1 MSAVSLAIDI
11 GGSKCVVGLVDDQGD
26 VLAKRRFVWQALNEQ
41 AMLEDIFREGRAL
54 VKEHP
59 ALSPAFIGA
68 SIPGLADP
76 EKGLWVE
83 ASFSGI
89 RDLPIAAALSEGFH
103 LPAYID
109 NDGQAC
115 ALAER
120 LFGAGRDVDD
130 FLYITVSNGI
140 GGSIFANG
148 RLYGGA
154 NGTAG
159 EFGHC
164 TVVED
169 GRPCKCG
176 LTGCLE
182 AHAAGPAIARN
193 YQELGGAPLP
203 DGKAADA
210 AEIARRAR
218 AGEESALQAFRLEGM
233 YLGKIIAT
241 ACNLLNPAKVILGG
255 GVSLA
260 FPLFE
265 ASLWETVHKHL
276 YRTANPGLQILPTPL
291 GYDGGLLGA
300 AAVGFSRYERAGMC
314 GKGTF

>member
-1 MSAVSLAIDI
+1 MSVVSLAIDI
-11 GGSKCVVGLVDDQGD
+11 GGSKCVVGLVDDQGTIID
-26 VLAKRRFVWQALNEQ
+26 KRRFVWKALNEK
-41 AMLEDIFREGRAL
+41 AMLEDISREGKAL
-54 VKEHP
+54 LSCRP
-59 ALSPAFIGA
+59 SLSPSFIGA

-76 EKGLWVE
+76 NKGLWIE

-89 RDLPIAAALSEGFH
+89 RDLPIASALSQAFG

-120 LFGAGRDVDD
+120 LFGAGRDTED

-148 RLYGGA
+148 RLYGGV

-159 EFGHC
+159 EIGHC
-164 TVVED
+164 TVVEN

-176 LTGCLE
+176 LNGCLE
-182 AHAAGPAIARN
+182 AHAAGPAIAKN
-193 YQELGGAPLP
+193 YQELGGAPLT

-210 AEIARRAR
+210 AEIAKRAR
-218 AGEESALQAFRLEGM
+218 EGEEIAIQVYRTEGM
-233 YLGKIIAT
+233 YLGKVIAA

-265 ASLWETVHKHL
+265 ASLRDTVNKHL
-276 YRTANPGLQILPTPL
+276 YRSANPGLQILPTPL

-300 AAVGFSRYERAGMC
+300 AAGGFTRQE
-314 GKGTF
+314 

>member
-1 MSAVSLAIDI
+1 MSVVSLAIDI
-11 GGSKCVVGLVDDQGD
+11 GGSKCVVGLVDDQGAIM
-26 VLAKRRFVWQALNEQ
+26 AKKRFVWHTLNEQ
-41 AMLEDIFREGRAL
+41 AILVDILREGKAL
-54 VKEHP
+54 LKDHP
-59 ALSPAFIGA
+59 SLSPAFIGA
-68 SIPGLADP
+68 SIPGLTDP

-89 RDLPIAAALSEGFH
+89 RNLPIAAELSEGFH

-120 LFGAGRDVDD
+120 LFGAGRDVED

-148 RLYGGA
+148 RLYGGV

-164 TVVED
+164 TVVEN

-176 LTGCLE
+176 LVGCLE
-182 AHAAGPAIARN
+182 AHAAGPAISKN

-203 DGKAADA
+203 DGKVVDA

-218 AGEESALQAFRLEGM
+218 DGEEIALQVFRLEGM
-233 YLGKIIAT
+233 YLGKVIAA
-241 ACNLLNPAKVILGG
+241 ACNLLSPAKVILGG

-265 ASLWETVHKHL
+265 AALWETVHKHL
-276 YRTANPGLQILPTPL
+276 YRAANPGLQIMPTPL

-300 AAVGFSRYERAGMC
+300 AAVGFMRRG
-314 GKGTF
+314 

>member
-1 MSAVSLAIDI
+1 MNVVSLAIDI
-11 GGSKCVVGLVDDQGD
+11 GGSKCVVGLVNDQGAI
-26 VLAKRRFVWQALNEQ
+26 LAKRRFVWHTVNEK
-41 AMLEDIFREGRAL
+41 AMLADISHESMAL
-54 VKEHP
+54 LVDHP
-59 ALSPAFIGA
+59 SLSPAFIGA

-89 RDLPIAAALSEGFH
+89 RNLPIAAALSEAFH

-115 ALAER
+115 ALAEK
-120 LFGAGRDVDD
+120 LFGAGRDAED

-140 GGSIFANG
+140 GGSIFASG

-159 EFGHC
+159 EIGHC

-169 GRPCKCG
+169 GRLCKCG
-176 LTGCLE
+176 LNGCLE
-182 AHAAGPAIARN
+182 AHAAGPAIAMN
-193 YQELGGAPLP
+193 YQELGGTPMP
-203 DGKAADA
+203 DGSMADA
-210 AEIARRAR
+210 AEIARRATQ
-218 AGEESALQAFRLEGM
+218 GEETALQVYRLEGM
-233 YLGKIIAT
+233 YLGKVIAT

-260 FPLFE
+260 FSLFE
-265 ASLWETVHKHL
+265 DSLWETVYKHL
-276 YRTANPGLQILPTPL
+276 YRTANPNLKILPTPL

-300 AAVGFSRYERAGMC
+300 AAVGFTRRG
-314 GKGTF
+314 

>member
-1 MSAVSLAIDI
+1 MSVASLAIDI
-11 GGSKCVVGLVDDQGD
+11 GGSKCVVGLVDDRGTIIG
-26 VLAKRRFVWQALNEQ
+26 KKRFVWQQLKEQ
-41 AMLEDIFREGRAL
+41 AMLADICREGKAL
-54 VKEHP
+54 LKDHP
-59 ALSPAFIGA
+59 AISPSFIGA

-89 RDLPIAAALSEGFH
+89 RDLPIAARLSKAFG

-115 ALAER
+115 ALAEHM
-120 LFGAGRDVDD
+120 FGAGQDAED

-148 RLYGGA
+148 RLYGGV

-164 TVVED
+164 TVVEN
-169 GRPCKCG
+169 GRLCKCG

-193 YQELGGAPLP
+193 YQELGGSPMQ
-203 DGKAADA
+203 DGRPADA

-218 AGEESALQAFRLEGM
+218 EGEEIALSVFQMEGM

-260 FPLFE
+260 FSLFE
-265 ASLWETVHKHL
+265 NSLRETVNKHL
-276 YRTANPGLQILPTPL
+276 YRSANPNLQILPTPL

-300 AAVGFSRYERAGMC
+300 AAVGFKRHV
-314 GKGTF
+314 

>member
-1 MSAVSLAIDI
+1 MSVVSLAIDI
-11 GGSKCVVGLVDDQGD
+11 GGSKCVVGLVDDQGIIID
-26 VLAKRRFVWQALNEQ
+26 KRRFVWQTLNEQ
-41 AMLEDIFREGRAL
+41 AMLADILREGKAL
-54 VKEHP
+54 LHDHP
-59 ALSPAFIGA
+59 ILSPSFIGA
-68 SIPGLADP
+68 SIPGLTDP

-89 RDLPIAAALSEGFH
+89 RDLPIAKTLTEAFG

-120 LFGAGRDVDD
+120 LFGAGRDAQD

-148 RLYGGA
+148 RLYGGV

-164 TVVED
+164 TVVEN

-193 YQELGGAPLP
+193 YQELGGALMP
-203 DGKAADA
+203 DGKVADA

-218 AGEESALQAFRLEGM
+218 EGEEIAIQVFRMEGM

-260 FPLFE
+260 FSLFE
-265 ASLWETVHKHL
+265 ASLWETVNKHL

-300 AAVGFSRYERAGMC
+300 AAVGFMRQGI
-314 GKGTF
+314 F

>member
-1 MSAVSLAIDI
+1 MSVVSLAIDI
-11 GGSKCVVGLVDDQGD
+11 GGSKCVAGLVDGQGAIID
-26 VLAKRRFVWQALNEQ
+26 KRRFTWQTLNEQ
-41 AMLEDIFREGRAL
+41 AMLADIFREGKAL
-54 VKEHP
+54 LEDHP
-59 ALSPAFIGA
+59 SLSPSFVSA

-83 ASFSGI
+83 SSFSGI
-89 RDLPIAAALSEGFH
+89 RDLPIAGMLSEAFR

-120 LFGAGRDVDD
+120 LFGAGRDAED

-148 RLYGGA
+148 KLYGGL

-169 GRPCKCG
+169 GRLCKCG
-176 LTGCLE
+176 LKGCLE

-193 YQELGGAPLP
+193 YQELGGASMP
-203 DGKAADA
+203 DGKMADA
-210 AEIARRAR
+210 AEIAKRAR
-218 AGEESALQAFRLEGM
+218 DGEETALYAFRLEGL
-233 YLGKIIAT
+233 YLGKVIAA

-265 ASLWETVHKHL
+265 ESLWETVNKHL
-276 YRTANPGLQILPTPL
+276 YRAANPSLKILATPL

-300 AAVGFSRYERAGMC
+300 AAVGFTRHG
-314 GKGTF
+314 